1 MKLLVLSDCEAGLPP
16 IPPGEPDVVISCGD
30 VPRDVLKRVLSA
42 LAVPCLGVLGN
53 HDPAAPPPGL
63 QDVHLRVVE
72 EGGVT
77 FGGFEGSWRHK
88 PRGHHL
94 YAEVEVTALLQGFPR
109 VDVFIAH
116 NPAAGIHDLEDGI
129 HNGFEAFRRY
139 IEEQQPAL
147 FLHGHVHR
155 SAETVVGRTR
165 VVATVGAR
173 MLDYTPGE
181 RSG

>member
-1 MKLLVLSDCEAGLPP
+1 MKFLVLSDCEAGLPP
-16 IPPGEPDVVISCGD
+16 MPPGEPDVVVSCGD
-30 VPRDVLKRVLSA
+30 VPRDVLKRILSGY
-42 LAVPCLGVLGN
+42 AVSCLGVLGN
-53 HDPAAPPPGL
+53 HDAAVVPPGL

-72 EGGVT
+72 EGGVA
-77 FGGFEGSWRHK
+77 FGGFGGSWRHK

-94 YAEVEVTALLQGFPR
+94 YVEAEVAALLQGFPR

-116 NPAAGIHDLEDGI
+116 NPAAGIHDVEDGI
-129 HNGFEAFRRY
+129 HNGFAAFRRY
-139 IEEQQPAL
+139 IDERQPAL

-155 SAETVVGRTR
+155 RAETMVGRTR

-181 RSG
+181 PSG